1 MNTFDYIEDYIEFIG
16 GHRDINNRKLGLFD
30 TVSSPISL
38 ARYDVNI
45 VNSLAAQ
52 TAERNVGYTDKQAE
66 LAKKIVQKYRRQLS
80 QLNPAVHLPEN
91 FSKFRLTIRTVDRS
105 KRAFIGDNCVVL
117 KFPYDT
123 ELIEMVK
130 RQSKDGEGSGTF
142 NYDNKEWIFAIT
154 ESTINWICSI
164 SDKHQ
169 IELDRSI
176 TDLYIKI
183 LECEQQSYA
192 IELVDIGT
200 GYDIVN
206 AAESLKDYIQTNLG
220 GFGYD
225 NLLRLIDNAPVLGY
239 TIPNKILIEFYSKH
253 KNKLTV
259 RQRLCLSRSK
269 RSFKKNELELEE
281 FIEYARKTNRLPVYV
296 YATGLPKTSTNE
308 VKYLRHESIDTK
320 IKCLVS
326 ESRLL
331 VGTRKQAWLKQAEKI
346 FYIE

>member
-1 MNTFDYIEDYIEFIG
+1 MIIFDYIEDYIEFIG
-16 GHRDINNRKLGLFD
+16 GNRDINNQKLGLFD
-30 TVSSPISL
+30 TVKSPISL

-52 TAERNVGYTDKQAE
+52 TAEKNIGYTDKQAE
-66 LAKKIVQKYRRQLS
+66 LALKIVQKYKRQLS
-80 QLNPAVHLPEN
+80 QLNPAVYLPKN
-91 FSKFRLTIRTVDRS
+91 LGKFRLTIRTVDRS
-105 KRAFIGDNCVVL
+105 KRAFIRDNCVVL

-123 ELIEMVK
+123 VLIEMVK
-130 RQSKDGEGSGTF
+130 RQSKDGEGSGVF

-169 IELDRSI
+169 IEIDRAI

-183 LECEQQSYA
+183 LECEQQSFA
-192 IELVDIGT
+192 IELVET
-200 GYDIVN
+200 ASGYDIIN
-206 AAESLKDYIQTNLG
+206 AAESLRQYIQTNLG
-220 GFGYD
+220 GFGPD
-225 NLLRLIDNAPVLGY
+225 NLLQLIDNASVLGY
-239 TIPNKILIEFYSKH
+239 TIPNKILLDFYSKNKH
-253 KNKLTV
+253 KLTV
-259 RQRLCLSRSK
+259 RQQLCVSK
-269 RSFKKNELELEE
+269 NKRTFKKNKLDFEE

-296 YATGLPKTSTNE
+296 YATGLPKLSTNE
-308 VKYLRHESIDTK
+308 VKYLKHESLTTK